1 MDFYLVFTKNKKR
14 FDKYVKVNKIKN
26 KVIIDIKT
34 LLEDY
39 DVDDVDDYIIY
50 KDYFNLI
57 VYTRIKHSIDKNKD
71 IFYIPNF
78 NNKKFDIN
86 EVFKIKNI
94 LSENIKFNILIFY
107 DEFKDNNYINQSIL
121 ENMNLFDA
129 SQILKS
135 Y

>member
-1 MDFYLVFTKNKKR
+1 MDFYLVFTKNRKR

-26 KVIIDIKT
+26 KVIIDIKY

-39 DVDDVDDYIIY
+39 DVNDYDTY

-57 VYTRIKHSIDKNKD
+57 IYTRIKHSIDKNKD
-71 IFYIPNF
+71 IYYIPNF
-78 NNKKFDIN
+78 NNKDFNIN
-86 EVFKIKNI
+86 EVFKIKKI
-94 LSENIKFNILIFY
+94 LTKNTKFNILIFY
-107 DEFKDNNYINQSIL
+107 DEFKDNDYINQSIF
-121 ENMNLFDA
+121 ENMNIFDA